1 MTDEE
6 RQRQMDFILNQ
17 QAQFS
22 VNIQKLEES
31 QLRFEKAQTIA
42 DGRIDRLERI
52 AKLMVR
58 AGLRA
63 RRQMREQDERYE
75 RRFAAFT
82 DALIAIEDRFAA
94 NERRFAESF
103 TAVTD
108 ALAALA
114 KAQTRTEES
123 IAHTDRRLDALI
135 DIVNAGRNGRS

>member
-6 RQRQMDFILNQ
+6 RQRQMDFILDQ

-31 QLRFEKAQTIA
+31 QLRSEKAQTIA
-42 DGRIDRLERI
+42 DGRIARLERI

-75 RRFAAFT
+75 RRFAA
-82 DALIAIEDRFAA
+82 
-94 NERRFAESF
+94 
-103 TAVTD
+103 VTD
-108 ALAALA
+108 ALAVLA
-114 KAQTRTEES
+114 EAQTRAEES
-123 IAHTDRRLDALI
+123 IAHTDKRLDALI